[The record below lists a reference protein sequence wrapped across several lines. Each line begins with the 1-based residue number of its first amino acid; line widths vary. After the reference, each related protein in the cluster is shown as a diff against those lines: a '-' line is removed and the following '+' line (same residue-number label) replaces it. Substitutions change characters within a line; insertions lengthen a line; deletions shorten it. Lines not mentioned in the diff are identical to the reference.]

1 MIEYW
6 FSSINYPK
14 NSRLTSLGPVD
25 TQWGMSNFCCGRA
38 GGHGTMMKAT
48 IIVSVIIELLW
59 VVRALFTWRGLHGP
73 LRGGN
78 CPGAGL
84 SGSGNRLYGV
94 FTPVRLAA
102 WPAPPGIMT
111 FVQSS
116 AVIPSRPPSLF
127 DTAAWSGLVPTYHTP
142 ASADVWPG
150 SRLSMSPP
158 VTHHSPYTCRQ
169 TAPVGSAQSSP
180 VWAIH
185 TGGGTR

>member
-1 MIEYW
+1 MIEW
-6 FSSINYPK
+6 WSPVTSWPK

-94 FTPVRLAA
+94 STPVRLAA

-142 ASADVWPG
+142 ANADAWPG

-158 VTHHSPYTCRQ
+158 VTHHSPSTCRQ
-169 TAPVGSAQSSP
+169 TAPVGPAPGSP